1 MSQAEMN
8 SLPGPSFWRRV
19 ACNLYEQLVLLG
31 VVALTFLLPN
41 LALGMILQ
49 ISLPSW
55 LTFFYLYGVLGLYF
69 VWYWTRTGQT
79 LAMQTWRIQ
88 LLSNSNQI
96 LSRRRAISRYIY
108 GSLWLLPC
116 IILQGIFHFQQ
127 WQIIELLFAMA
138 LLFSPLSIFLDRRP
152 SASRQ
157 SWSDRFAQ
165 TKLVQLPG
173 QGR

>member
-1 MSQAEMN
+1 MSQAAIN
-8 SLPGPSFWRRV
+8 RLPAPGFWRRV

-41 LALGMILQ
+41 LALGMLFQ
-49 ISLPSW
+49 ITLPSW

-79 LAMQTWRIQ
+79 LAMQTWQIQ
-88 LLSNSNQI
+88 LLSNSDQI

-116 IILQGIFHFQQ
+116 IVLQGIFHFQQ
-127 WQIIELLFAMA
+127 WQIIELLFVVA
-138 LLFSPLSIFLDRRP
+138 LLFSPLSIFLDRR
-152 SASRQ
+152 SDTSRQ
-157 SWSDRFAQ
+157 SWPDRFAQ
-165 TKLVQLPG
+165 TKLVQLPR
-173 QGR
+173 QKR

>member
-88 LLSNSNQI
+88 LLSNTFPATGHLALHI
-96 LSRRRAISRYIY
+96 
-108 GSLWLLPC
+108 WLIMVITLH
-116 IILQGIFHFQQ
+116 HFAGH
-127 WQIIELLFAMA
+127 F
-138 LLFSPLSIFLDRRP
+138 PLSTMANYWITIYRGTPFFTT
-152 SASRQ
+152 Q
-157 SWSDRFAQ
+157 YFSWS
-165 TKLVQLPG
+165 TP
-173 QGR
+173 